1 MDHAKRAYDHS
12 FGFDPV
18 VRSLLDM
25 DFYKFLMLQ
34 FIYLLYP
41 NTRAAFA
48 LKNRTVRVRL
58 ADIINIDEL
67 RQQLDHVRTLR
78 FQPNELIWLQ
88 GATFA
93 GQSQIFRK
101 GFIDFLRT
109 LKMPSYRLERTE
121 DGQFD
126 LVFEGLWVEIS
137 LWEIYAL
144 TIISELKSRT
154 GYRQRSKFELDIL
167 FANAKAKLWRKLD
180 VLQGLE
186 GLALSEF
193 GTRRRAGF
201 LWQEWTTLAAAD
213 MLGNK
218 FVGTSN
224 AYLAFKHGFE
234 AVGTNAHELP
244 MVFAALCKGD
254 RDCLKDSQYEV
265 LKQWQDVYRGN
276 LLVALPDT
284 FGTTQFLRDAPIWL
298 NQWRGFR
305 PDSKKAIPAG
315 EEMVAF
321 WKDRMQNPLEKLN
334 LWSDGLDVVIPGFT
348 SNGEDI
354 PTIHRHFEGLIGRGY
369 GWGTNM
375 TNDFRECDPRREDI
389 FDPLSIVCKIVSA
402 DDFPAVKLSDNYS
415 KATGPEDQVALYRD
429 VFGSEGMTNAPTL
442 V

>member
-1 MDHAKRAYDHS
+1 MDFAKRAHDHS

-34 FIYLLYP
+34 FIYLLFP
-41 NTRAAFA
+41 NVNAAFA
-48 LKNRTVRVRL
+48 LNNRTKRVRL
-58 ADIINIDEL
+58 ADIIDEGEL
-67 RQQLDHVRTLR
+67 RRQLDHVRTLR
-78 FQPNELIWLQ
+78 FQPNELIWLF
-88 GATFA
+88 GASFA
-93 GQSQIFRK
+93 GQSQIFSK

-109 LKMPSYRLERTE
+109 LKMPGYKLERTE
-121 DGQFD
+121 DGQYD
-126 LVFEGLWVEIS
+126 LVFEGSWMTIS

-144 TIISELKSRT
+144 TIISELKSRA
-154 GYRQRSKFELDIL
+154 GYRQRNKFELDIL
-167 FANAKAKLWRKLD
+167 FSNAKSKLWRKLE

-213 MLGNK
+213 MLGDG

-224 AYLAFKHGFE
+224 AYLAFKHGFN

-244 MVFAALCKGD
+244 MVFAALAKGD
-254 RDCLKDSQYEV
+254 PENIKESQYEV
-265 LKQWQDVYRGN
+265 LRLWQDVYRGN
-276 LLVALPDT
+276 LLIALPDT

-315 EEMVAF
+315 EEIVAF
-321 WKDRMQNPLEKLN
+321 WKERMQNPLDKLN
-334 LWSDGLDVVIPGFT
+334 LWSDGLDVTIKGYEP
-348 SNGEDI
+348 NGEDI

-375 TNDFRECDPRREDI
+375 TNDFRECDPRHEDI
-389 FDPLSIVCKIVSA
+389 FDPLSLVCKIKSA
-402 DDFPAVKLSDNYS
+402 NDSPAVKLSDNYN
-415 KATGPEDQVALYRD
+415 KATGPEDQIALYRSI
-429 VFGSEGMTNAPTL
+429 FGSEGMTGAPTL

>member
-12 FGFDPV
+12 FAFDPV

-48 LKNRTVRVRL
+48 LKNRTSRVRL
-58 ADIINIDEL
+58 ADVIDIDDL

-93 GQSQIFRK
+93 GQSQIFGK

-109 LKMPSYRLERTE
+109 LKMGGYKLERTE

-126 LVFEGLWVEIS
+126 LVFEGTWCEIS

-144 TIISELKSRT
+144 TIISELKSRA
-154 GYRQRSKFELDIL
+154 GYRQRNKFELDIL
-167 FANAKAKLWRKLD
+167 FANAKGKLWRKLER
-180 VLQGLE
+180 LQGLE

-201 LWQEWTTLAAAD
+201 LWQEWTTLAARD
-213 MLGNK
+213 MLGKN

-224 AYLAFKHGFE
+224 AYLAFKHGME

-244 MVFAALCKGD
+244 MVLAALCKGD
-254 RDCLKDSQYEV
+254 ASCLKDSQYEV

-276 LLVALPDT
+276 LLIALPDT

-305 PDSKKAIPAG
+305 PDSKDAIEGG
-315 EEMVAF
+315 EELLTF
-321 WKDRMQNPLEKLN
+321 WKERMQKPMDKLT
-334 LWSDGLDVVIPGFT
+334 LFSDGLDVAVDGYKP
-348 SNGEDI
+348 NGQNIVDI
-354 PTIHRHFEGLIGRGY
+354 HKHFYGRMGVGY
-369 GWGTNM
+369 GWGTNL
-375 TNDFRECDPRREDI
+375 TNDFRECDPRHEDI
-389 FDPLSIVCKIVSA
+389 FDPLSLVCKIKSA

-415 KATGPEDQVALYRD
+415 KATGPEDQVALYRST
-429 VFGSEGMTNAPTL
+429 FGSAGMTNAPTL